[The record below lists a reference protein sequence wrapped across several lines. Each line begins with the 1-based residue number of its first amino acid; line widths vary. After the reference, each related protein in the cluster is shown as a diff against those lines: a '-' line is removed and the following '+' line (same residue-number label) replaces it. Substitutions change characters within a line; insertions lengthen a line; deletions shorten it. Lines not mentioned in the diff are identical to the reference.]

1 MQEEIVIDLPPGHYP
16 RRLFEEVGTHHKT
29 EELEVSGSL
38 SQRTQRVSFK
48 SHRDIL
54 FSLPYPLKLVS
65 HHRALVTGEAHF
77 GPDEWRVSLRAQPHT
92 YFDLKLQ
99 WGTFRVVTVEGK
111 KKLTREARIVGFL
124 RHKAKD

>member
-1 MQEEIVIDLPPGHYP
+1 MREEIVIDLPPGHYP

-38 SQRTQRVSFK
+38 SQRTQRVNFK

-54 FSLPYPLKLVS
+54 FSLPYPLRLLS
-65 HHRALVTGEAHF
+65 HHRSLVTGEAHF
-77 GPDEWRVSLRAQPHT
+77 GPDEWRVSLKAIPST

-99 WGTFRVVTVEGK
+99 WGFRAVREEGK
-111 KKLTREARIVGFL
+111 RKLTREVRIVGFL
-124 RHKAKD
+124 RHRAKD

>member
-1 MQEEIVIDLPPGHYP
+1 MQEEIVIDLPPGYYP

-54 FSLPYPLKLVS
+54 FSLPYPLRLVS

-77 GPDEWRVSLRAQPHT
+77 GPDEWRVSLKATPST

-99 WGTFRVVTVEGK
+99 WGFRTVGEEGK
-111 KKLTREARIVGFL
+111 RKLTREVRIVGFL
-124 RHKAKD
+124 RHGAKD